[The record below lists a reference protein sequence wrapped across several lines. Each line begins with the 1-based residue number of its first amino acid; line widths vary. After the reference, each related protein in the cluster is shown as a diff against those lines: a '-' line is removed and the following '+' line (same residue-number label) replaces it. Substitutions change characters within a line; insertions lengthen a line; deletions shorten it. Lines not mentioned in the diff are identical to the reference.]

1 MTLMSME
8 TYERV
13 RRLLNGR
20 SEVLR
25 KLSIVTGRSDTLH
38 LGVTF
43 GGTYQDE
50 DTVNLI
56 RPVLIRQLV
65 ADLRSVHT
73 SIRNQGVEPD
83 PIPEELEHAIHLIC
97 KGTV

>member
-8 TYERV
+8 THERV
-13 RRLLNGR
+13 RQLLNSR
-20 SEVLR
+20 TEVLR
-25 KLSIVTGRSDTLH
+25 KLLVVTGVADGHR

-50 DTVNLI
+50 ATVNLI
-56 RPVLIRQLV
+56 RPVLVRRLV
-65 ADLRSVHT
+65 ADLETVHT

-83 PIPEELEHAIHLIC
+83 PIPEELKHAILSIDQ
-97 KGTV
+97 GAV

>member
-8 TYERV
+8 THERV
-13 RRLLNGR
+13 RQLLNSR
-20 SEVLR
+20 TEVLR
-25 KLSIVTGRSDTLH
+25 KLLVVTGAADGHR

-50 DTVNLI
+50 ATVNLI
-56 RPVLIRQLV
+56 RPVLVRHL
-65 ADLRSVHT
+65 LRELETVHA

-83 PIPEELEHAIHLIC
+83 PIPEELKHAIHSI
-97 KGTV
+97 GEGDV